1 MSFIGQC
8 PVRAKVVPIRSGSE
22 TLKDAVN
29 EATSDRVADVEAI
42 HYVIGSTI
50 GPPTIMRQLSDMKR
64 KFRYKCFVSI

>member
-8 PVRAKVVPIRSGSE
+8 PVRAKVVPTRSGSE

-29 EATSDRVADVEAI
+29 EAISDRVADVEAI

-50 GPPTIMRQLSDMKR
+50 GPPTIMR
-64 KFRYKCFVSI
+64 